1 MKLQR
6 KHYPIACLICF
17 ILVLGFSAIH
27 AYKPKVKEGFLETIN
42 TTVNSSSRKLKIFKE
57 DMSNV
62 ADTGMRAG
70 KKLFRS

>member
-6 KHYPIACLICF
+6 KHYPIACVFCF
-17 ILVLGFSAIH
+17 VLVVGFSAIH
-27 AYKPKVKEGFLETIN
+27 AYKPKQKEGFLETIN

-62 ADTGMRAG
+62 ADTSVRAV

>member
-6 KHYPIACLICF
+6 KHYPIACVFCF

-27 AYKPKVKEGFLETIN
+27 AYKSKNKEGFLETIN
-42 TTVNSSSRKLKIFKE
+42 STVNKSSRKLKMFKE

-62 ADTGMRAG
+62 ADTSARAV
-70 KKLFRS
+70 KKLFRP